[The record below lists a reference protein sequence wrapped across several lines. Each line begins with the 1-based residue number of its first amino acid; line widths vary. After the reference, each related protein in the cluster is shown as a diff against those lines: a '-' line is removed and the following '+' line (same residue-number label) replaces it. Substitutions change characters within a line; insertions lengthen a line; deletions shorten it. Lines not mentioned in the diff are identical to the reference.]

1 MVGKSLFA
9 YLNLSK
15 KFKNCIKI
23 KLRNY
28 SNKERLEL
36 KKFSVTAL
44 LPMKGT
50 SERVPNKNMKDFH
63 GKPLYHAIMKSLL
76 SSKYIEKVAI
86 NTDSEVITKDAK
98 DNFGDSVLIIDRP
111 IKIQG
116 GDVSMNIIINYDLSR
131 LDGNYFLQ
139 THSTNPLVKTETID
153 NAIETYFNGLNK
165 FDSLFGVTKVQTRFY
180 DKDANPINHN
190 PEELLR
196 TQDLEPLYEENSNF
210 YIFSKDSFEKVGK
223 RRIGL
228 KPQIFEVNKLEAV
241 DIDEPEDF
249 ILAELL
255 YKNKD
260 KIFKCLK

>member
-1 MVGKSLFA
+1 M
-9 YLNLSK
+9 
-15 KFKNCIKI
+15 
-23 KLRNY
+23 KL
-28 SNKERLEL
+28 
-36 KKFSVTAL
+36 VAL

-50 SERVPNKNMKDFH
+50 SERVPNKNMRDFN

-76 SSKYIEKVAI
+76 SSKYIDKVVI
-86 NTDSEVITKDAK
+86 NTDSEIIAKDAK
-98 DNFGDSVLIIDRP
+98 DNFGDKVVIIDRP
-111 IKIQG
+111 VEIQG
-116 GDVSMNIIINYDLSR
+116 GDVSMNVIIDYDLNQ
-131 LDGNYFLQ
+131 LDREHFLQ
-139 THSTNPLVKTETID
+139 THSTNPLVRTKTID
-153 NAIETYFNGLNK
+153 KAIEKYFEGLEK

-210 YIFSKDSFEKVGK
+210 YIFSKNSFDKAGK
-223 RRIGL
+223 KRIGL

-255 YKNKD
+255 YKNRD
-260 KIFKCLK
+260 EIFKGLK